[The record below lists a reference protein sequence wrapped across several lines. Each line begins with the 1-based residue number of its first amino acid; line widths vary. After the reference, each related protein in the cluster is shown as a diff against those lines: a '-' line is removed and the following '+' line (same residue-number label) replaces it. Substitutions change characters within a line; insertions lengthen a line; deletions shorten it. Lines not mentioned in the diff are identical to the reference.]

1 MERMKEAIPAVKEA
15 TPPAILEFAR
25 AIRDQFGVGV
35 TLKRGL
41 PWPGGSR

>member
-1 MERMKEAIPAVKEA
+1 LERAEKVKASVQQLE
-15 TPPAILEFAR
+15 PRILEFAR